1 MEGRLSG
8 VLVNTASGG
17 PGNIPQII
25 IRGQGGIPFD
35 GGTRGPDPLY
45 VIDGVPMLSSP
56 SLLSGG
62 SMVNDI
68 DPADIESIDVLK
80 DASAATIYG
89 SRAANGVVLITTK
102 KGKFNQKPK
111 ITVNV
116 SHTTVTTPFLP
127 KRTGGNR
134 ERYHRLTALQNYS
147 GAGFDPETNTY
158 TYPESYEESL
168 ERQLA
173 YNYFWNKGNGA
184 TVAALQDSLNP
195 FYNNSTDLF
204 KYYFQT
210 ARVVNANAQIRGG
223 AEKIAYNI
231 TLGYYNEEGMLRGT
245 GFNRF
250 KVGSNLLMKPKENLD
265 VNLGFYLART
275 SRDRSGKG
283 NIYNYG
289 TGAFIDQIPEEL
301 NTSSLYPG
309 KGTPA
314 FDELIKRHNETV
326 EKNENYRLK
335 VNGKVAYRFLRD
347 FELSVS
353 GAIDYAQ
360 QNQHMYLPA
369 SLDEYNEAQSV
380 EQTARTLMW
389 INENVLKYKRV
400 FNDIHKVDF
409 LIGLSLQSEETNSI
423 FVSGRSTLPGQIEYI
438 GSGNVYDKENDRP
451 LKDGSTDHTRWTLA
465 SWYARANVT
474 LWDKLLVSASVRR
487 DGSSKFGKNVR
498 WGTFPAF
505 ALGYILTE
513 EPFMEALSPFLGF
526 AKVRLSWGKTGRIF
540 DDPYMAS
547 GKYVTGGT
555 FLGNSSIVP
564 LWDGGMPNPSLTW
577 EKSAQ
582 WDAGLDLEL
591 LGKKINL
598 TFDYYCRDN
607 TSQLFLVDAYGVH
620 SGFLNQMQNINSV
633 RNQGIE
639 IALKLNLLNK
649 ENLRWDVGFNISRNW
664 NILKECSDNV
674 DFQVYSNK
682 LGENFT
688 NNINVRGKPVN
699 SIYVLNDQGI
709 YNYDHEVP
717 YIYEGGKKIYL
728 HGASYRQ
735 FYRAGDRIFVDADGS
750 GHIYNNRPQYEDR
763 FNAGSPVPRF
773 TGGLTSDL
781 RWRNFDFSLLFNY
794 AIHRTVLNQ
803 GSAGSIGT
811 TTNISSAL
819 NLILA
824 DLGKEVFWE
833 KPGDAATLPINRAD
847 NELNNWNYAI
857 RSNIDVFNY
866 LRLKNL
872 TIGYTLP
879 SILNNK
885 IKCGIRVYFTAENVF
900 TITGYKNGD
909 PETIDVH
916 TGINRNTSVPLGRRF
931 TVGTS
936 ITF

>member
-1 MEGRLSG
+1 
-8 VLVNTASGG
+8 
-17 PGNIPQII
+17 
-25 IRGQGGIPFD
+25 
-35 GGTRGPDPLY
+35 
-45 VIDGVPMLSSP
+45 
-56 SLLSGG
+56 
-62 SMVNDI
+62 
-68 DPADIESIDVLK
+68 
-80 DASAATIYG
+80 
-89 SRAANGVVLITTK
+89 
-102 KGKFNQKPK
+102 
-111 ITVNV
+111 
-116 SHTTVTTPFLP
+116 
-127 KRTGGNR
+127 
-134 ERYHRLTALQNYS
+134 
-147 GAGFDPETNTY
+147 
-158 TYPESYEESL
+158 
-168 ERQLA
+168 
-173 YNYFWNKGNGA
+173 
-184 TVAALQDSLNP
+184 
-195 FYNNSTDLF
+195 
-204 KYYFQT
+204 
-210 ARVVNANAQIRGG
+210 
-223 AEKIAYNI
+223 
-231 TLGYYNEEGMLRGT
+231 
-245 GFNRF
+245 
-250 KVGSNLLMKPKENLD
+250 
-265 VNLGFYLART
+265 
-275 SRDRSGKG
+275 
-283 NIYNYG
+283 
-289 TGAFIDQIPEEL
+289 
-301 NTSSLYPG
+301 
-309 KGTPA
+309 
-314 FDELIKRHNETV
+314 
-326 EKNENYRLK
+326 
-335 VNGKVAYRFLRD
+335 
-347 FELSVS
+347 
-353 GAIDYAQ
+353 
-360 QNQHMYLPA
+360 
-369 SLDEYNEAQSV
+369 
-380 EQTARTLMW
+380 
-389 INENVLKYKRV
+389 
-400 FNDIHKVDF
+400 
-409 LIGLSLQSEETNSI
+409 
-423 FVSGRSTLPGQIEYI
+423 
-438 GSGNVYDKENDRP
+438 
-451 LKDGSTDHTRWTLA
+451 
-465 SWYARANVT
+465 
-474 LWDKLLVSASVRR
+474 
-487 DGSSKFGKNVR
+487 
-498 WGTFPAF
+498 
-505 ALGYILTE
+505 
-513 EPFMEALSPFLGF
+513 
-526 AKVRLSWGKTGRIF
+526 
-540 DDPYMAS
+540 MAS

-591 LGKKINL
+591 LRRKINL

-607 TSQLFLVDAYGVH
+607 TSQLFLVDAYGIH

-639 IALKLNLLNK
+639 IALKLNLLSK

-664 NILKECSDNV
+664 NVLKECSDNV

-709 YNYDHEVP
+709 YNYDNEVP

-811 TTNISSAL
+811 TTNISSML

-833 KPGDAATLPINRAD
+833 KPGDAATLPVNRAD
-847 NELNNWNYAI
+847 NELNNWNDAI

-879 SILNNK
+879 SIISNK

-900 TITGYKNGD
+900 TITGYKNGA

-931 TVGTS
+931 TIGTS